1 MTKSMKILVPFDNSS
16 ASLRALTKAI
26 YFASFTNGSITLIH
40 VISYHKAVAKIV
52 GSYKGKLIT
61 YVTKFLRNAQK
72 CASHLDTDSDTKIL
86 HGSPAEE
93 ILNFIKNKKYDFII
107 MGKTGTSKLTGP
119 TLGSVS
125 NALVQR
131 AKIPVMVVS

>member
-1 MTKSMKILVPFDNSS
+1 MVKFMKILVPFDNSPS
-16 ASLRALTKAI
+16 SLRALTKAI
-26 YFASFTNGSITLIH
+26 SLANLSNGSITLVH

-52 GSYKGKLIT
+52 GPYKGKLIT

-72 CASHLDTDSDTKIL
+72 YASHLDTDSDTKIL

-93 ILNFIKNKKYDFII
+93 ILNFIKNKKYDVIV

-125 NALVQR
+125 TALVQR
-131 AKIPVMVVS
+131 SKIPVMVVK

>member
-1 MTKSMKILVPFDNSS
+1 MVKSMKILVPFDNSP

-26 YFASFTNGSITLIH
+26 YFANFTNGSITLVH

-61 YVTKFLRNAQK
+61 YVTKFLRDAQK
-72 CASHLDTDSDTKIL
+72 YASHLDTDSDTKIL

-131 AKIPVMVVS
+131 AKISVMVVN